1 MLKPYRSWPSQ
12 DSTKA
17 DLAEMDADLTRMR
30 PLVLLGRFH
39 PEVLRRWAYL
49 RCCVASALEGEH
61 MARIETMHDG
71 VADLAAVVSRRFGPE
86 PWP

>member
-1 MLKPYRSWPSQ
+1 MLKPYRSWPSE

-17 DLAEMDADLTRMR
+17 DLAEMDADLTRLL

-39 PEVLRRWAYL
+39 PEVLRYWAYL
-49 RCCVASALEGEH
+49 RCCVASAQEGEYV
-61 MARIETMHDG
+61 ASIETMHSG
-71 VADLAAVVSRRFGPE
+71 VASLAAVVSRRFGPE